1 MTTSTT
7 PKKQTVANAA
17 TKVPSVRIGLV
28 AGLTGILCCVGPT
41 VLALFGVVTAG
52 TAYIWANNLYDG
64 YAWLFRGAG
73 LLLLVGLVVLAL
85 RRRNQCSLA
94 GARKTWPRLLMALGV
109 AVGTYAALYALTT
122 WLGTFA

>member
-1 MTTSTT
+1 MTTSAT
-7 PKKQTVANAA
+7 P
-17 TKVPSVRIGLV
+17 TKHTARSGTKLPSVRIGLV

-52 TAYIWANNLYDG
+52 TAYVWANNLYDG

-85 RRRNQCSLA
+85 RRRNQCSIA
-94 GARKTWPRLLMALGV
+94 GARKTWPRLLMALGI
-109 AVGTYAALYALTT
+109 AAGTYAALYALTT